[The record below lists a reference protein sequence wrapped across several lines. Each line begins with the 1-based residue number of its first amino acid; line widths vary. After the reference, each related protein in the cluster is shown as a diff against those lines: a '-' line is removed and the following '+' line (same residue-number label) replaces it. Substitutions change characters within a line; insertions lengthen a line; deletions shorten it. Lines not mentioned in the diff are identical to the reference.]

1 MFEASYCGQR
11 TYSSYKVLIIGYSHD
26 FYIASLLTQYAVA
39 VACTPTRAGN
49 GEHVSVLTILR
60 NLRISMVWHKWICQ
74 QDNVAVARRA
84 SKLSRCVRSAGDC
97 CCSPQRQGR
106 RHKVQAFLFIFKQSS
121 PVPAFLQVSS
131 CGLSINKILRRL
143 SKKVQ

>member
-60 NLRISMVWHKWICQ
+60 NLRISMDGTNGSVNRTTLQ
-74 QDNVAVARRA
+74 LLGVRRNFLDVSAPQETVAAARKDKEGDTR
-84 SKLSRCVRSAGDC
+84 SKLFFLSSNKAALSQHFCKFPVVACQSTRS
-97 CCSPQRQGR
+97 
-106 RHKVQAFLFIFKQSS
+106 
-121 PVPAFLQVSS
+121 
-131 CGLSINKILRRL
+131 
-143 SKKVQ
+143 